1 MTETH
6 QQHLIRSTFREVDRI
21 SQVFALTFYQRLFEL
36 DPQLRSL
43 FHNDIEE
50 QSRKLMQFLRQLVE
64 SVDHPED
71 IVPAL
76 ESLGRRHATYG
87 VREEH
92 YETVGAALLWAFAQV
107 LGAGFTAEARAAW
120 ERLYVRVAEIM
131 KRAVRINPVP
141 NYEPS

>member
-1 MTETH
+1 MTET
-6 QQHLIRSTFREVDRI
+6 QQLLIRSTFAEVDRI
-21 SQVFALTFYQRLFEL
+21 SQVFALTFYQRLFES
-36 DPQLRSL
+36 DPRLRAL
-43 FHNDIEE
+43 FHTDIEE

-92 YETVGAALLWAFAQV
+92 YETVGAALLWTFGQV
-107 LGAGFTAEARAAW
+107 LGSGFTAEARAAW

>member
-1 MTETH
+1 MTETQ

-21 SQVFALTFYQRLFEL
+21 SQVFALTFYQRLFES
-36 DPQLRSL
+36 DPRLRAL

-92 YETVGAALLWAFAQV
+92 YETVGAALLWTFGQV
-107 LGAGFTAEARAAW
+107 LGRGFTAEARAAW
-120 ERLYVRVAEIM
+120 ERLYVNVAETM

>member
-1 MTETH
+1 MTEA
-6 QQHLIRSTFREVDRI
+6 QQQLIRSTFSEVDRI

-36 DPQLRSL
+36 DPRLRAL
-43 FHNDIEE
+43 FHTDIEE
-50 QSRKLMQFLRQLVE
+50 QSRKLMQFLRKLVE
-64 SVDHPED
+64 CIDHTED
-71 IVPAL
+71 IIPAL

-92 YETVGAALLWAFAQV
+92 YETGGSALLWTFGQV
-107 LGAGFTAEARAAW
+107 LGGGFTAEARTAW
-120 ERLYVRVAEIM
+120 ERLYVNVAETM

>member
-6 QQHLIRSTFREVDRI
+6 QQLVRSTFSEVDRI

-36 DPQLRSL
+36 DPRLRAL
-43 FHNDIEE
+43 FRNDIEE

-64 SVDHPED
+64 SIDHTED
-71 IVPAL
+71 ILPAL

-92 YETVGAALLWAFAQV
+92 YETVGAALLWAFGQV
-107 LGAGFTAEARAAW
+107 LGGGFTAEAQAAW
-120 ERLYVRVAEIM
+120 ERLYASVAETM

>member
-1 MTETH
+1 MTETQ
-6 QQHLIRSTFREVDRI
+6 QQHLIRSTFREVDRM

-92 YETVGAALLWAFAQV
+92 YETVGAALLWTFGQV
-107 LGAGFTAEARAAW
+107 LGSGFTAEARAAW

-141 NYEPS
+141 NYEQS

>member
-1 MTETH
+1 MTETQ

-107 LGAGFTAEARAAW
+107 LGGGFTAEARAAW

-131 KRAVRINPVP
+131 KRAVRTNPVP

>member
-1 MTETH
+1 MTETQ

-92 YETVGAALLWAFAQV
+92 YETVGAALLWTFGQV
-107 LGAGFTAEARAAW
+107 LGSGFTAEARAAW

>member
-1 MTETH
+1 MTETQ

-71 IVPAL
+71 IIPAL
-76 ESLGRRHATYG
+76 SHSAVGTQRMVSVKNTTRPLARRCSGLLDKCWVAASRQKLGRPG
-87 VREEH
+87 N
-92 YETVGAALLWAFAQV
+92 
-107 LGAGFTAEARAAW
+107 GF
-120 ERLYVRVAEIM
+120 M
-131 KRAVRINPVP
+131 
-141 NYEPS
+141 

>member
-1 MTETH
+1 MTETQ
-6 QQHLIRSTFREVDRI
+6 QQHLIRSTFLEVDRI

-43 FHNDIEE
+43 FHTDIEE

-64 SVDHPED
+64 SVEHPED

-92 YETVGAALLWAFAQV
+92 YETVGAALLWAFVQV
-107 LGAGFTAEARAAW
+107 LGGGFTAEARAAW
-120 ERLYVRVAEIM
+120 EGLYVRVAEIM

>member
-6 QQHLIRSTFREVDRI
+6 QQLIRSTFAEVDRI

-36 DPQLRSL
+36 DPRLRTL
-43 FHNDIEE
+43 FRNDIEE

-64 SVDHPED
+64 SIDHTED
-71 IVPAL
+71 ILPAL

-92 YETVGAALLWAFAQV
+92 YETVGAALLWAFGQV
-107 LGAGFTAEARAAW
+107 LGGGFTAEAQAAW
-120 ERLYVRVAEIM
+120 ERLYASVAETM

>member
-1 MTETH
+1 MTETQ
-6 QQHLIRSTFREVDRI
+6 QQHLIRSTFREVDRM

-92 YETVGAALLWAFAQV
+92 YETVGAALLWTFGQV
-107 LGAGFTAEARAAW
+107 LGSGFTAEARAAW